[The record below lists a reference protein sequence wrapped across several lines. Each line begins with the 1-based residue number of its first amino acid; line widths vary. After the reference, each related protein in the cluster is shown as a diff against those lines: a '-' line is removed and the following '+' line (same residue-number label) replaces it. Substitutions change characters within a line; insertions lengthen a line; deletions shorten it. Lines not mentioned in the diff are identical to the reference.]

1 MIRKA
6 GMVLGLMIMFMGTSL
21 FPSPP
26 EAIKT
31 VVIMRAIGPPRT
43 LEKGYGIPLAEVPP
57 VPIHSCTYSL
67 DAVVTY

>member
-31 VVIMRAIGPPRT
+31 VVIMRAIGSPRT
-43 LEKGYGIPLAEVPP
+43 LGGGYALPLAAVPP